1 MATADDYKPI
11 ELDPSDPVV
20 KRFMRRIARHK
31 GRVIPAQEPLP
42 PVELKPRPPRP
53 QQPSQPSVGATPP
66 PTYSTNATS
75 IPPRG
80 GRWGVGYGGPYTS
93 FAWAWA
99 DVLRMYPPRTT
110 VPLRWTTYRQPLNWR
125 VDHNLT
131 PYASLGATVA
141 SYMPGQTTV
150 TATFRMDT
158 AEAAARYGHSA
169 TIQDMLDKIGEDWGG
184 YGVSISRN
192 VSVGAGMTID
202 IEVQYHV

>member
-11 ELDPSDPVV
+11 EMDPSDPVV

-31 GRVIPAQEPLP
+31 DRVIPAQEPLP
-42 PVELKPRPPRP
+42 PVELKPMAPRP

-75 IPPRG
+75 IPPSGARG
-80 GRWGVGYGGPYTS
+80 TYP
-93 FAWAWA
+93 WA
-99 DVLRMYPPRTT
+99 DVLRMYPPRPA
-110 VPLRWTTYRQPLNWR
+110 VPLRWTTYHHPIRWK

-131 PYASLGATVA
+131 PYASFGATVA
-141 SYMPGQTTV
+141 KYMSGPTTV
-150 TATFRMDT
+150 TATFRMAT
-158 AEAAARYGHSA
+158 AEAVARYGHSA
-169 TIQDMLDKIGEDWGG
+169 TSNDILIQIGQDWGG

>member
-1 MATADDYKPI
+1 MATADDYRPI

-31 GRVIPAQEPLP
+31 GRAIPAQEPLP
-42 PVELKPRPPRP
+42 PVELKPMAPRP

-66 PTYSTNATS
+66 PAYSTNSTS

-93 FAWAWA
+93 FAWV
-99 DVLRMYPPRTT
+99 DVLRMYPPRPI
-110 VPLRWTTYRQPLNWR
+110 VPLRWTTYPVPLNWR
-125 VDHNLT
+125 VEHNLM
-131 PYASLGATVA
+131 PYASFGATVA
-141 SYMPGQTTV
+141 NYMSGPTTV
-150 TATFRMDT
+150 TATFRMGM
-158 AEAAARYGHSA
+158 AEAVQRYGHSA
-169 TIQDMLDKIGEDWGG
+169 TSHDMLIQIGQDWGG